1 MIDPSLIVEEF
12 TASLGTNLLTAFVV
26 ALVML
31 GAAML
36 MPARWRMWA
45 AFSLAVAIGLCLTI
59 AFILVG
65 LRVLNKVGLAFP
77 VQFGPIHLVL
87 AILLS
92 GAAFALI
99 RRQRGA
105 RADTDMPKPDDWY
118 DRPPA

>member
-1 MIDPSLIVEEF
+1 MIDPALILEEF
-12 TASLGTNLLTAFVV
+12 TASLGANLLTAFVV

-31 GAAML
+31 GLAML
-36 MPARWRMWA
+36 MPARWKMWA
-45 AFSLAVAIGLCLTI
+45 AFPAAVAIGLCLTI

-77 VQFGPIHLVL
+77 VQFGPIHLAI

-99 RRQRGA
+99 RRQRCA
-105 RADTDMPKPDDWY
+105 PAESDTPKPDSWY
-118 DRPPA
+118 DRPPV